1 MNDDRAKYIRAIIR
15 HRVPEATE
23 AELSKFLDTS
33 DRASN
38 PEEMIPASI
47 VIQIMEVIDRM
58 SERQDRLRGPACR
71 RRADHA
77 PAEASLKAGR
87 IARFPAPVCSPPRC

>member
-58 SERQDRLRGPACR
+58 SERQDRFEARLA
-71 RRADHA
+71 A
-77 PAEASLKAGR
+77 AEPITL
-87 IARFPAPVCSPPRC
+87 PPRLH